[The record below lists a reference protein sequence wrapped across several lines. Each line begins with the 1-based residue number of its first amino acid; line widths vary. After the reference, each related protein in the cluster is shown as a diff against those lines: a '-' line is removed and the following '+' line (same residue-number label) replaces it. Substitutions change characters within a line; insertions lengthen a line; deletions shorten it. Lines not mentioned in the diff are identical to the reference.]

1 MLKSAKECKPIDYP
15 SPDGQI
21 SFDLLTSVAL
31 TGTNHD
37 HDQPPHLTLID
48 DVVPVDKNLAQFDG
62 PEARFCPAGTL
73 TWLHITIIKIIIVL
87 LSLTTQMNSLSSW
100 ASCHCWSLVLGPRNV
115 FHLIVVMYCQF
126 FELDL
131 IELLLRCVFLNVDIN
146 TLLQKRVELSFH
158 LIVSWI
164 QDSFLWMAPVKSI
177 LLTELVCQ
185 SQKCDQRTL
194 FEFYMI
200 RVCVS
205 ICRIKCSY
213 VFFKFC

>member
-73 TWLHITIIKIIIVL
+73 TWWHITVIKVIIVQFGSVAGVFFVIDCPDKSSIC
-87 LSLTTQMNSLSSW
+87 LS
-100 ASCHCWSLVLGPRNV
+100 
-115 FHLIVVMYCQF
+115 
-126 FELDL
+126 
-131 IELLLRCVFLNVDIN
+131 LNVDW
-146 TLLQKRVELSFH
+146 VSCH
-158 LIVSWI
+158 L
-164 QDSFLWMAPVKSI
+164 
-177 LLTELVCQ
+177 
-185 SQKCDQRTL
+185 
-194 FEFYMI
+194 
-200 RVCVS
+200 
-205 ICRIKCSY
+205 
-213 VFFKFC
+213 